1 MSLAIRGNTFLNF
14 FGANKAILGLV
25 DRKWTQKSTLLAKLT
40 PVIWP
45 FWGSKNHLKKF
56 FSSVF
61 DFFSIFIF

>member
-1 MSLAIRGNTFLNF
+1 MCLAIRGKAFLKI
-14 FGANKAILGLV
+14 FGVNEAKIELV